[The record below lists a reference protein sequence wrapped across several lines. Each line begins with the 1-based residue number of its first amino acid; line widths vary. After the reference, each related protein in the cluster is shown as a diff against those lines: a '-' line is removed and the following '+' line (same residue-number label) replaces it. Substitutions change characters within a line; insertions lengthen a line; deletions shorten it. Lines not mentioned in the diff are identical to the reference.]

1 MIADHT
7 PIVWDRAQDNKKP
20 KPPRGNVVS
29 GLATSL
35 GGALQVAQAMPRRG
49 LATRAWILALLAVL
63 TFLVVYPILTL
74 LLGALTDTN
83 PVVEGFSLARLSI
96 TNFIAVLTNPNVG
109 EALINTLIACAGGTA
124 IAVAIGLAFSWIVV
138 RTNTPC
144 KRFIASAS
152 VLPLFAPPLVAGV
165 AWSILA
171 SPRTGLINTMFKW
184 AGLNLHVDFY
194 SLTGLIIVFG
204 IYYAPYVYMFTAS
217 ALRNMDPSLEE
228 AAEVSGASA
237 FATLFSVT
245 FPLIMP
251 AIISGMLLSFVVML
265 GIYGIPAVL
274 GAPANLNLLTTY
286 IFKLTNWSPPL
297 YNTAASVA
305 ILLMVVTALL
315 VYAQQKVLSGR
326 SYTTVAGKAYRP
338 RSLDLGPWRW
348 VTLGLAVAYLVVV
361 AVLPVLALIVAAF
374 RKFMFI
380 RDVASLFD
388 ARMYSLV
395 HFHAIFDNPLTIN
408 SIYNAVE
415 VGIITAIGGGSL
427 AFAIGYT
434 IHRTNL
440 AGRRSIDLLSTLPV
454 AIPGLVIGVAYLWAW
469 IGIPGGLYGTIW
481 ILALAFIARFMPDT
495 VKSLST
501 SFMQIHRELE
511 EAAWVCGRGMFSTI
525 CTVVL
530 PLASPGVIAA
540 MTLLFVLA
548 IRELGSS
555 LFLYTSNTM
564 VMSVLLLDYYEG
576 GNLGK
581 TAAFSLVQMVLLGL
595 LIGGANW
602 LSRGAAQGSFVRAG

>member
-1 MIADHT
+1 LDALASRRSEVT
-7 PIVWDRAQDNKKP
+7 RSASESK
-20 KPPRGNVVS
+20 RGHAWG
-29 GLATSL
+29 GLWVTF
-35 GGALQVAQAMPRRG
+35 
-49 LATRAWILALLAVL
+49 LLAIL
-63 TFLVVYPILTL
+63 GFLVIYPVLML

-83 PVVEGFSLARLSI
+83 PVVEGISLRHLSV
-96 TNFIAVLTNPNVG
+96 TNFLTVLANPNVA
-109 EALINTLIACAGGTA
+109 EALANTLIACGGGTL
-124 IAVAIGLAFSWIVV
+124 IAVVIGLLFSWIVV
-138 RTNTPC
+138 RTNTPF
-144 KRFIASAS
+144 KGFIAAAS
-152 VLPLFAPPLVAGV
+152 ILPLFAPPLVAGV
-165 AWSILA
+165 AWAILG
-171 SPRTGLINTMFKW
+171 SPKTGLINTMFKW
-184 AGLNLHVDFY
+184 VGLDWRVDFY
-194 SLTGLIIVFG
+194 SMWGLVFVFG

-228 AAEVSGASA
+228 AAEISGASA
-237 FATLFSVT
+237 FATLFTVT

-251 AIISGMLLSFVVML
+251 AIVSGMLLSFIVML

-274 GAPANLNLLTTY
+274 GAPTNLAVLTTY

-297 YNTAASVA
+297 YNTAAAVA
-305 ILLMVVTALL
+305 IILMVVTSLL
-315 VYAQQKVLSGR
+315 VFLQQKVLSGR
-326 SYTTVAGKAYRP
+326 SYTTVAGKAFRP
-338 RSLDLGPWRW
+338 RSLDLGRWRW
-348 VTLGLAVAYLVVV
+348 FTFGLGIVYLLVVV
-361 AVLPVLALIVAAF
+361 VLPSLALIVAAF

-388 ARMYSLV
+388 ARQYSLM
-395 HFHAIFDNPLTIN
+395 HFYSIFDNPLTLR

-415 VGIITAIGGGSL
+415 VGLITAVVGGAL

-434 IHRTNL
+434 IHRTQVT
-440 AGRRSIDLLSTLPV
+440 GRRWIDVISTLPV
-454 AIPGLVIGVAYLWAW
+454 AIPGLVVGVAYLWAW

-511 EAAWVCGRGMFSTI
+511 EAAWVCGKGVLGTI
-525 CTVVL
+525 RTIVL
-530 PLASPGVIAA
+530 PLARPGVIAS

-581 TAAFSLVQMVLLGL
+581 TAAFSIVQTVLLGV

-602 LSRGAAQGSFVRAG
+602 LSRGAAPSSVARTG